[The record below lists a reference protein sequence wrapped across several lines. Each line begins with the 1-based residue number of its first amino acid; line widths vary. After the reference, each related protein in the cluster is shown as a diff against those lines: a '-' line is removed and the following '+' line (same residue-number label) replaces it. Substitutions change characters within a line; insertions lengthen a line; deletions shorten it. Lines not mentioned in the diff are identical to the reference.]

1 MRDLPDEAMEAALT
15 AWYGD
20 DRWKSYLTTIPIA
33 KRDMQ
38 AVAKA
43 LAPYILKQ
51 HKEELDG
58 HIE

>member
-1 MRDLPDEAMEAALT
+1 MEDLPEKAMEAALT

-20 DRWKSYLTTIPIA
+20 DRWKRYLTTIPA
-33 KRDMQ
+33 AVRSMQ

>member
-1 MRDLPDEAMEAALT
+1 MEDLPDEAMEAALT

-20 DRWKSYLTTIPIA
+20 DRWKRYLMTIPA
-33 KRDMQ
+33 AVRSMQ